1 MKMENER
8 ALREKQQ
15 KQSQVRNMLDHS
27 IRLKMKRLARDQ
39 QEELA
44 LDMKIM
50 EQIMQDSHDDTEEKR
65 QRKVRIILY

>member
-1 MKMENER
+1 MKMEDER

-15 KQSQVRNMLDHS
+15 KQSHVRNMLDHS

-65 QRKVRIILY
+65 QRKVRIKLY